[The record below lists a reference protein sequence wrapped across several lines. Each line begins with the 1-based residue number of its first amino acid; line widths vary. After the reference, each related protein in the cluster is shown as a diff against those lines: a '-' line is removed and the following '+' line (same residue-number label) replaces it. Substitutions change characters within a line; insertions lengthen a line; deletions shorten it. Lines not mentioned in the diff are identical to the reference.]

1 MKDANDEM
9 VEGHRLAQ
17 NEMLSALKEEK
28 KAMRGEVH
36 QMTTDFADQLD
47 NVHSKLKGVSQQLDG
62 ALTIM
67 LGLSADLK

>member
-28 KAMRGEVH
+28 KAMRSEVH

-47 NVHSKLKGVSQQLDG
+47 NVHYKLKGVSQQLDG